1 MKKKKSLYKL
11 IKKELSELNVMLEHI
26 NQLDNDLFKHIALRR
41 TRETYFNK
49 NIKPLMIIYQASKKN
64 IMKL

>member
-11 IKKELSELNVMLEHI
+11 IKKELRELNVMLEHI

-41 TRETYFNK
+41 TREDYFNK
-49 NIKPLMIIYQASKKN
+49 EIKPLMLIYQASNNKNKK
-64 IMKL
+64 

>member
-11 IKKELSELNVMLEHI
+11 IKKELRELNVMLEHI

-41 TRETYFNK
+41 TREDYFNQ
-49 NIKPLMIIYQASKKN
+49 NIKPLMLIYQASKNK
-64 IMKL
+64 K